1 MSDEDPAD
9 DLADESQEEFPEGA
23 YPFFVAFRTKDG
35 EIGVQL
41 DIEALEAPAHAGV
54 LLADFARHF
63 AMAFAQT
70 GKASSPDAA
79 LDELLD
85 LMEDELENPT
95 DTPRGGISN

>member
-1 MSDEDPAD
+1 MDDDATEDGP
-9 DLADESQEEFPEGA
+9 PENA

-41 DIEALEAPAHAGV
+41 DIEALESAEHAGV

-70 GKASSPDAA
+70 GQASSPDAA
-79 LDELLD
+79 LDEMLD
-85 LMEDELENPT
+85 LMEAELENPT
-95 DTPRGGISN
+95 DTPRGGVTN

>member
-1 MSDEDPAD
+1 MTD
-9 DLADESQEEFPEGA
+9 DAPEGPPENA
-23 YPFFVAFRTKDG
+23 YPFFLAFRTKDG

-41 DIEALEAPAHAGV
+41 DPEAMEGPGHAGV

-79 LDELLD
+79 LDEILD
-85 LMEDELENPT
+85 LFEAELENPT
-95 DTPRGGISN
+95 DAPRGGISN

>member
-1 MSDEDPAD
+1 MSDQDATD
-9 DLADESQEEFPEGA
+9 DAADETPEEFPEGA

-41 DIEALEAPAHAGV
+41 DIEALEAPEHAGV

-63 AMAFAQT
+63 AMAFAQS

-79 LDELLD
+79 LDEMLD

>member
-1 MSDEDPAD
+1 MMDDDET
-9 DLADESQEEFPEGA
+9 PEDGPPENA
-23 YPFFVAFRTKDG
+23 YPFFVAFRTREG

-41 DIEALEAPAHAGV
+41 DIEALEGPDHAGV
-54 LLADFARHF
+54 LMADFVRHF

-79 LDELLD
+79 LDEILD
-85 LMEDELENPT
+85 LMEAELENPT